1 MKTYLNGQALSV
13 AIPLSEE
20 GECIVA
26 SAVEY
31 RIVDHIGTE
40 LVAKTSVSGFIAG
53 DPQVIVSVTA
63 QINTIA
69 TSAKRELRIIE
80 LYLTT
85 ESGTVKLTHEYV
97 LESENILEKA
107 VNSFQGYHEAVL
119 LSLDVANLPSFN
131 DALKADRITA
141 LINAWSNIGKLYLGY
156 VDGSVEMTRVIVPW
170 AESGSVTRLT
180 AEQFDLL
187 PEVMKLAIRR
197 AQVMEADY
205 LLGKSRSL
213 EELRASGVVSNTVGD
228 SSQWFYQAKPY
239 EGILGKRASRELA
252 RFIVKRTAIGRGS

>member
-1 MKTYLNGQALSV
+1 MKIYLDGQALSV
-13 AIPLSEE
+13 AIPLSDE
-20 GECIVA
+20 GVCIVA

-31 RIVDHIGTE
+31 RIVDHAGTE
-40 LVAKTSVSGFIAG
+40 LVAKTPVSGFIAG
-53 DPQVIVSVTA
+53 DPQVIVSITA
-63 QINTIA
+63 QVNTIA
-69 TSAKRELRIIE
+69 ASAKRELRVVE

-85 ESGTVKLTHEYV
+85 EAGTVKLTHEYV

-119 LSLDVANLPSFN
+119 LSLDIANLPSFN

-141 LINAWSNIGKLYLGY
+141 LINAWSNIGKLYLRY
-156 VDGSVEMTRVIVPW
+156 VDDSEMTRVIVPW
-170 AESGSVTRLT
+170 TESGNVTRLT

-187 PEVMKLAIRR
+187 PEAMKLAIRR

-205 LLGKSRSL
+205 LLGKSASL
-213 EELRASGVVSNTVGD
+213 EELRTSGVVSNTVGE
-228 SSQWFYQAKPY
+228 SSQWFIQAKPY